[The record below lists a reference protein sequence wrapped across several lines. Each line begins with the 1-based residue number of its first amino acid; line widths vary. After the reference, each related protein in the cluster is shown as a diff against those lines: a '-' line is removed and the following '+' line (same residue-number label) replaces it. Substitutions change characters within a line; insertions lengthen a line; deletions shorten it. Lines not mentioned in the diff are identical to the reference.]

1 VAASATAGL
10 AGRSRHGFHLR
21 IFMST
26 TVTYPRAADTPTS
39 HLPFSPVVRVGDIV
53 FVSGQASVDTTGK
66 LVPDT
71 FEGEFRRSIENMR
84 LVLKAAGCDLKDV
97 VQTRNYVRD
106 PADVP
111 RYNELYREYFTAP
124 YPTRTTITNCPPP
137 TLKYEVECVAVAKS

>member
-1 VAASATAGL
+1 
-10 AGRSRHGFHLR
+10 
-21 IFMST
+21 MST

-124 YPTRTTITNCPPP
+124 YPTRTTITNCLPP
-137 TLKYEVECVAVAKS
+137 TLKYEVECVVVAKS